1 MIDISGE
8 NVVLVGALLLFVAVM
23 AGKVAYRFGA
33 PALLLF
39 LGVGML
45 FGLNFISYRSVE
57 MTQFVGMIALCI
69 ILFTGGMDTKFSEI
83 KPIIGPGV
91 VLATVGV
98 VMTAFVLAGFV
109 WLVAPWLGIEI
120 PFALALLLA
129 STMSS
134 TDSASVF
141 SILRSKKQGLKQNLR
156 PLLELESGS
165 NDPMAYMMTIL
176 LISVVSNTSSG
187 VGLGMSVVFF
197 VVQMVVGALSGYLI
211 GRLAVWTINRIKLA
225 NHSLYS
231 VLLLAFIFFS
241 FAFTDL
247 IKGNGYLAVYLSGLV
262 IGNHKLQQ
270 KRPLTVFF
278 DGFTWLMQIVMFLTL
293 GLFVNS
299 NELLEPRVL
308 ILGGLVGAFMI
319 LVARPLTVFTCLL
332 PFRKFTAKARLYVSW
347 VGLRGAVPILFA
359 IYPLMAHVENAGLLF
374 NVVFLGTIISLL
386 VQGTTV
392 SGMANLLG
400 LAYEERESAFSVD
413 MHQDMKSALTEVE
426 VNETMLESGHTPKDI
441 TLPENTLVMMVCRD
455 GEYFVPQGKTE
466 LKLGDK
472 LLVISDRSEELA
484 TTYKDMGIDDVMKL
498 G

>member
-1 MIDISGE
+1 M
-8 NVVLVGALLLFVAVM
+8 LVGALLLFVAVL

-45 FGLNFISYRSVE
+45 FGLDFISYRSVDI
-57 MTQFVGMIALCI
+57 TQFIGMMSLCV
-69 ILFTGGMDTKFSEI
+69 ILFTGGMDTSFREI
-83 KPIIGPGV
+83 RPIIGPGV
-91 VLATVGV
+91 VLATAGV
-98 VMTAFVLAGFV
+98 VMTALVLAGFV
-109 WLVAPWLGIEI
+109 WLIAPWLGLEM

-141 SILRSKKQGLKQNLR
+141 SILRSKKQGLKEHLR

-165 NDPMAYMMTIL
+165 NDPMAYMLTIL
-176 LISVVSNTSSG
+176 LIGVLSNTSEH
-187 VGLGMSVVFF
+187 VGLGMSVVAF
-197 VVQMVVGALSGYLI
+197 VVQMVVGALSGYLV
-211 GRLAVWTINRIKLA
+211 GRLAVWTINRIGLA
-225 NHSLYS
+225 NHSLYV
-231 VLLLAFIFFS
+231 VLLLAFVFFS

-247 IKGNGYLAVYLSGLV
+247 VGGNGYLAVYLSGLV
-262 IGNHKLQQ
+262 IGNHKLVQ

-332 PFRKFTAKARLYVSW
+332 PFRKFTTKARLYVSW

-426 VNETMLESGHTPKDI
+426 VNETMLESGHTLKDI

>member
-1 MIDISGE
+1 
-8 NVVLVGALLLFVAVM
+8 
-23 AGKVAYRFGA
+23 
-33 PALLLF
+33 
-39 LGVGML
+39 
-45 FGLNFISYRSVE
+45 

-262 IGNHKLQQ
+262 IGNHKLEQ

-332 PFRKFTAKARLYVSW
+332 PFRKFTTKARLYVSW

-386 VQGTTV
+386 VQCTTV

-426 VNETMLESGHTPKDI
+426 VNETMLESGHTLKDI